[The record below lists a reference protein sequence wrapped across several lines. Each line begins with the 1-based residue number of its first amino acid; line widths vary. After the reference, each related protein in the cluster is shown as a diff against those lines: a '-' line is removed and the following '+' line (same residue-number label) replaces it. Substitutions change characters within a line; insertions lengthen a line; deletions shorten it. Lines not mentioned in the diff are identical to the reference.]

1 MLIEGLTM
9 MTLLTANPHQGD
21 LDIRVD
27 DEDQQNVN
35 KDIKE
40 YDTTLFDDES
50 KKINQRIKEHQQN
63 KDSNIKNNLFQKQA
77 GNKSRLDET
86 KHVLFS
92 NKNLNKTAES
102 DKSPYLQDKQKK
114 NFFPYILLSIG
125 AFLTIGFMV
134 FTIQRGRRVKR

>member
-27 DEDQQNVN
+27 DEDQQNV
-35 KDIKE
+35 
-40 YDTTLFDDES
+40 
-50 KKINQRIKEHQQN
+50 N